1 MHEGAQSCRPYLP
14 FSSALATRVR
24 IAAVSVGFF
33 KVFHRSH
40 TDPAS
45 AAKLFKFNVVAISL
59 KESKETRVSRRGKGI
74 KIHKAVS
81 SRQRRRGLNAAR
93 RERET
98 FELVR
103 ANNNASSV
111 SKEGEAT
118 LSRFRP
124 RIPSSS
130 SSSETARSL
139 VARIHT
145 DGIFKK
151 RKKKETKSRHSFK
164 VNALPQSWRTWM
176 NSLSLSPFLLEGSN
190 AKCGQNFNPNLDE
203 SRFGFESIRPDSI

>member
-14 FSSALATRVR
+14 FSSALPTRVR
-24 IAAVSVGFF
+24 IAAVSLGFF

-124 RIPSSS
+124 RVPRAKRREAWLRVS
-130 SSSETARSL
+130 TPTVFL
-139 VARIHT
+139 
-145 DGIFKK
+145 KK
-151 RKKKETKSRHSFK
+151 GKKKKPSR
-164 VNALPQSWRTWM
+164 VT
-176 NSLSLSPFLLEGSN
+176 LL
-190 AKCGQNFNPNLDE
+190 
-203 SRFGFESIRPDSI
+203 R